1 MTREIKFRG
10 KAADVEQ
17 PSSGKMHKAGEWVYG
32 NLCGHPDKIEIE
44 EVIRMSSKYWHIPS
58 TIIDPN
64 TVGQFTGLHDKNGKE
79 IYEGDILVRRVINDG
94 CGTHDK
100 EPLEVVFMNG
110 AFGIR
115 LDRGKVYEEF
125 EWICK
130 EHSWSSMGASGETKY
145 EYEVIGNI
153 YDNPELLKEN

>member
-1 MTREIKFRG
+1 MTREIKFRAKSLDG
-10 KAADVEQ
+10 IWEY
-17 PSSGKMHKAGEWVYG
+17 GELHLRCNHPHIH
-32 NLCGHPDKIEIE
+32 NLIGAKIYIE
-44 EVIRMSSKYWHIPS
+44 S
-58 TIIDPN
+58 N
-64 TVGQFTGLHDKNGKE
+64 TVGQFTSLYDKNGKE

-94 CGTHDK
+94 WGTHDK